1 VTIFKIRRKSDSH
14 YSLGGRSTDVGA
26 TGWTKDGGK
35 VWTELK
41 NIKRHLRQFDLVPAD
56 WQIVEFDLTVK
67 SRKQAMK
74 LVKGK
79 RL

>member
-1 VTIFKIRRKSDSH
+1 MTIFKIRRKSDGC
-14 YSLGGRSTDVGA
+14 YSQGGRCADMVH
-26 TGWTKDGGK
+26 TGWTKEGGK
-35 VWTELK
+35 IWTELK
-41 NIKRHLRQFDLVPAD
+41 NVKLHLRQFDLVPPD